1 MGDVVK
7 VVALRYSS
15 YNLHGGSFRS
25 LTLCVCVHKH
35 GTGDVYVDMARH
47 DTSQVL
53 PSYQPITT
61 TSFNSNQLVYYSQK
75 GTPAQ

>member
-15 YNLHGGSFRS
+15 YNLHGGTFRS

-53 PSYQPITT
+53 PS
-61 TSFNSNQLVYYSQK
+61 
-75 GTPAQ
+75 

>member
-1 MGDVVK
+1 MVLSPVPVSDVAEVVVGDVVK

-15 YNLHGGSFRS
+15 YNLHGGTFRS
-25 LTLCVCVHKH
+25 LTLCVSLSVHKH

-53 PSYQPITT
+53 PS
-61 TSFNSNQLVYYSQK
+61 
-75 GTPAQ
+75 